1 MLYQN
6 AQMVRFG
13 YTAAADYSVSDAG
26 IGRSSERDTLFSL
39 QIKRVFYAALI
50 LIMPVVL
57 MPFLQGINA
66 QEEHV
71 MLESRSAVMEMTKS
85 NAVLK
90 LEVSKLEAP
99 VRIQKIAELN
109 LGMRLPAHALY
120 GHEDGVEVRQG

>member
-39 QIKRVFYAALI
+39 QIKRVFYAALM
-50 LIMPVVL
+50 LVVL
-57 MPFLQGINA
+57 MLFLQGINA

>member
-39 QIKRVFYAALI
+39 QIKRVFYAALM
-50 LIMPVVL
+50 LI
-57 MPFLQGINA
+57 
-66 QEEHV
+66 
-71 MLESRSAVMEMTKS
+71 ESRSAVMEMTKS

>member
-1 MLYQN
+1 M
-6 AQMVRFG
+6 
-13 YTAAADYSVSDAG
+13 
-26 IGRSSERDTLFSL
+26 
-39 QIKRVFYAALI
+39 

-57 MPFLQGINA
+57 MLFLQGINA

-120 GHEDGVEVRQG
+120 GHEDGGEVRQG

>member
-39 QIKRVFYAALI
+39 QIKRVFYAALMM
-50 LIMPVVL
+50 IMPVVL
-57 MPFLQGINA
+57 MLFLQGINA

-109 LGMRLPAHALY
+109 LGMRLACACTL
-120 GHEDGVEVRQG
+120 RSQRRC

>member
-39 QIKRVFYAALI
+39 QIKRVFYAALM

-57 MPFLQGINA
+57 MLFLQGINA
-66 QEEHV
+66 Q
-71 MLESRSAVMEMTKS
+71 
-85 NAVLK
+85 
-90 LEVSKLEAP
+90 EAP

>member
-39 QIKRVFYAALI
+39 QIKRVFYAALM

-57 MPFLQGINA
+57 MLFLQGINA

-85 NAVLK
+85 TA
-90 LEVSKLEAP
+90 VSKLEAP
-99 VRIQKIAELN
+99 DRIQKIAELN